1 MKPSPRETQ
10 KAHQNYTKVSVGL
23 RREDENMKLLPWI
36 SEEEFNPGY
45 IARAL
50 SKLPKS
56 GDKPEWVHNQNYWYE
71 REVIPK
77 IDLEGEEFIYD
88 K

>member
-1 MKPSPRETQ
+1 
-10 KAHQNYTKVSVGL
+10 
-23 RREDENMKLLPWI
+23 MKLLPWI

-50 SKLPKS
+50 PKLPKS

-71 REVIPK
+71 REVTVSYTHLTLPTTP
-77 IDLEGEEFIYD
+77 YV
-88 K
+88 